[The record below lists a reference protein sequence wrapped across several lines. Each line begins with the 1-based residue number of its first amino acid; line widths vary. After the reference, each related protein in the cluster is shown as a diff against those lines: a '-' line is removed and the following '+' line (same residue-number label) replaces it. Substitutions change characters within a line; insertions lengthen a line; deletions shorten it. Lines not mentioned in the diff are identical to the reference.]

1 MPPPA
6 ASDASASPGVPRR
19 RSHLHYADLDAWRD
33 ELRRRDDACE
43 RDRGVK
49 SSRALIAADAEWEAL
64 YQRVKAAEF
73 ALASDARLPDQC
85 AKYVAR
91 RRRFCAS
98 RAADGCEGFCS
109 LHAPGLGESPSSAAA
124 EDRRRRPRVVPPEPS
139 SRAAESGDGDG
150 GASAEERVDAPGVLA
165 AADDER
171 HHRRPRR
178 QVSSL
183 KTNIHR
189 RMKKM
194 TNPLAEKHRAPTP
207 PPDWSAV
214 FSDPDRPTVVD
225 VGCAKGRFL
234 QRAATSDAERF
245 ERDASRL
252 LGGEGGTAEPPFNF
266 LGLEIYEPIVL
277 DALRWTEAR
286 YRERSDTDERATLK
300 RDEGIT
306 DAEGISEG
314 GSTTGRSGGE
324 TRARTRTHTRTQ
336 TQTQTPGVKQT
347 DAGCARTLPKNYS
360 RGRNLHFIACNAN
373 ASLPGF
379 VASGLRVDLL
389 CVLFPD
395 PWSRRK
401 HASRR
406 VVTPEFVRALAD
418 AARPGARVY
427 CCSDVRALAEE
438 MQALIVNEGGAAFEL
453 DEETYRRVG
462 EAEFECEEGAGPGGA
477 GGERGASGI
486 ANAPLFRERS
496 RASFAPR
503 GEKPTSRAARRS
515 AAAAGRD
522 RDASSSGGGVGV
534 ASTESD
540 ALLPGPER
548 KPGSE
553 EDFFEHV
560 FPAHAYAWAAGGEA
574 GGEGALDPSD
584 AAAGAE
590 TRGARVYECRWLA
603 ANPLGVPTERDLVC
617 ESKWRPVYRFVA
629 RRR

>member
-1 MPPPA
+1 ML
-6 ASDASASPGVPRR
+6 SP
-19 RSHLHYADLDAWRD
+19 
-33 ELRRRDDACE
+33 
-43 RDRGVK
+43 
-49 SSRALIAADAEWEAL
+49 
-64 YQRVKAAEF
+64 
-73 ALASDARLPDQC
+73 
-85 AKYVAR
+85 
-91 RRRFCAS
+91 
-98 RAADGCEGFCS
+98 
-109 LHAPGLGESPSSAAA
+109 ES
-124 EDRRRRPRVVPPEPS
+124 S

-314 GSTTGRSGGE
+314 GSTTGGSGGE
-324 TRARTRTHTRTQ
+324 TRARTRTQTRTQ
-336 TQTQTPGVKQT
+336 TQTQTPGVLKQT
-347 DAGCARTLPKNYS
+347 DAGSRTLPKNYS

-453 DEETYRRVG
+453 DEETYQRVG

-477 GGERGASGI
+477 GGERGASV
-486 ANAPLFRERS
+486 ARTRRSFASARAHHSPRAAKSRRRER
-496 RASFAPR
+496 R
-503 GEKPTSRAARRS
+503 GEAPPPREETETRRRPEEEWASRGPNPTPFFRPNENRVPKKIVSSTCSPRTRTRGRRGRRGGRGGRARPVGRGGGGGDARRE
-515 AAAAGRD
+515 
-522 RDASSSGGGVGV
+522 VLQV
-534 ASTESD
+534 Q
-540 ALLPGPER
+540 
-548 KPGSE
+548 
-553 EDFFEHV
+553 V
-560 FPAHAYAWAAGGEA
+560 AGGEPPRGA
-574 GGEGALDPSD
+574 HGEGPRVREQVAPGVPIRREEEVSRRRADSD
-584 AAAGAE
+584 EPMHSSRLLGIRYARAHTDKKINRGPRR
-590 TRGARVYECRWLA
+590 TSPGARK
-603 ANPLGVPTERDLVC
+603 P
-617 ESKWRPVYRFVA
+617 RP
-629 RRR
+629 RRRGRR